1 MLQVAC
7 CTARQ
12 HLAALRRDLNQQCV
26 FQPLIQKWLLD
37 NPHRLTLAMV
47 PDPDLDAKA
56 RQQEAELLATVRNSE
71 RQSTIVE
78 AAI

>member
-1 MLQVAC
+1 M
-7 CTARQ
+7 
-12 HLAALRRDLNQQCV
+12 

-71 RQSTIVE
+71 RQSAIVE
-78 AAI
+78 AVI